1 MYDRMESKI
10 KQCLCEWMEG
20 WHRLK
25 RWNVGEVVS
34 YWIDWKCGIWEE
46 WKKDCVRED
55 GMEVSLCFSQCP
67 RRWKGRYLASKRM
80 DWKWGSVR
88 EDGIKRRQCPRGWNL
103 TEAVSERMDWKEG
116 SVREDGTGR
125 RQCLR
130 RWNGK
135 EAVSEKMERK
145 GGSVRE
151 DETERR

>member
-1 MYDRMESKI
+1 
-10 KQCLCEWMEG
+10 
-20 WHRLK
+20 
-25 RWNVGEVVS
+25 
-34 YWIDWKCGIWEE
+34 
-46 WKKDCVRED
+46 
-55 GMEVSLCFSQCP
+55 
-67 RRWKGRYLASKRM
+67 
-80 DWKWGSVR
+80 
-88 EDGIKRRQCPRGWNL
+88 
-103 TEAVSERMDWKEG
+103 MDWKEG